1 MLVTLVKY
9 LMLLVSYYKGDSL
22 LSKHPL
28 ELPQPRKLSKEE
40 VAEALRL
47 SIIAELDAINLYL
60 QLARYSEDENIKK
73 VFEDIAKEEK
83 THVGEFLALLKSLDP
98 EQVAELKAGAEEV
111 RNLTGVTI
119 PSNDPPA
126 QITTPEDETLKKLST
141 KLEKIVDSV
150 RRLRKVLE
158 VVHVGRGVEAIPSE
172 EIVAEEVIR
181 SKVSKFVM
189 LSELSTQF
197 SVKVRTL
204 DYWGRTGIQPDL
216 APLLLASTKLA
227 LAEDKIILEGDLE
240 RGWPGLLTCKMSI
253 RDELSDW
260 SVPGNPVIDVSKA
273 VKKLVDEAIPPPY
286 VLLVSPSRYAD
297 LLKYTEKTGVM
308 ELERVRAL
316 VSDVVQTP
324 LLSDSDVLVIST
336 NKYVIDL
343 VIGADTVLDYLGP
356 SADEHLYRL
365 WETLALRIKNP
376 KAVVHL
382 MKK

>member
-1 MLVTLVKY
+1 MIN
-9 LMLLVSYYKGDSL
+9 L

-28 ELPQPRKLSKEE
+28 ELPQPRKLSREE

-60 QLARYSEDENIKK
+60 QLARYSEDEKVKK

-98 EQVAELKAGAEEV
+98 EQVAELRAGAEEV
-111 RNLTGVTI
+111 RNLTGI
-119 PSNDPPA
+119 AAPNSDPPA
-126 QITTPEDETLKKLST
+126 QAATTEDETLKKLGA
-141 KLEKIVDSV
+141 KAREIVDSA
-150 RRLRKVLE
+150 RRLRKVLG
-158 VVHVGRGVEAIPSE
+158 VVHVGRGVEAVPSE
-172 EIVAEEVIR
+172 EVVTEEVIR

-197 SVKVRTL
+197 SIKVRVL
-204 DYWGRTGIQPDL
+204 DYWSKTGIQPDL

-240 RGWPGLLTCKMSI
+240 RGWPGLLTCRMSI
-253 RDELSDW
+253 KDELSDW
-260 SVPGNPVIDVSKA
+260 SVPGNPVIDVSRA
-273 VKKLVDEAIPPPY
+273 VKKLVDEAVPPPY

-297 LLKYTEKTGVM
+297 LLRYTEKTGVM
-308 ELERVRAL
+308 ELERVKAL
-316 VSDVVQTP
+316 VSEVVQTP
-324 LLSDSDVLVIST
+324 LLGDSDVLVIST
-336 NKYVIDL
+336 NKHVIDL
-343 VIGADTVLDYLGP
+343 VVGADVVLDYLGP
-356 SADEHLYRL
+356 SVDEHLYRL

-376 KAVVHL
+376 KAIVHL